1 VNPCKIGGVL
11 SFANPRNGYGP
22 VDFARWRVQDAG
34 RRRFVFMTPSAA
46 GIDLNESVKHL
57 LAEKGEGVSSI
68 SPDATVYDAVAL
80 LSEKRIGSL
89 LVLSEGRLVGIIT
102 ERDYA
107 RKVIL
112 KGRHSRETRV
122 GEIMTTPVLCITPEH
137 SVGQCMH
144 LMTSRRIRHLPVV
157 ADERV
162 VGLLSI
168 GDIINWMINSQK
180 ETIRHLTNYI
190 TGSYPA

>member
-1 VNPCKIGGVL
+1 
-11 SFANPRNGYGP
+11 
-22 VDFARWRVQDAG
+22 
-34 RRRFVFMTPSAA
+34 MTPSAA

-57 LAEKGEGVSSI
+57 LAEKGGGVYSI
-68 SPDATVYDAVAL
+68 SPEATVFDAIAL

-89 LVLSEGRLVGIIT
+89 LVLSEDRLAGILT

-112 KGRHSRETRV
+112 MGRHSRETKVR
-122 GEIMTTPVLCITPEH
+122 EIMTAPVVCITPEH

-144 LMTSRRIRHLPVV
+144 LMTSRRIRHLPVT
-157 ADERV
+157 DGGRV
-162 VGLLSI
+162 VGLVSI
-168 GDIINWMINSQK
+168 GDLVNWIIGSQK